1 MSLKDF
7 LREPIE
13 MVLER
18 HDALGGVVE
27 HLMGH
32 IHIFRDELIPGNG
45 LVFKF
50 TDVEDP
56 VMYQLRGW
64 GQYFKTDQAKYYREY
79 VRLHGI
85 STARR
90 IQFDGILYPLETMG
104 MVGFHL
110 HAHYGVNQVE
120 PLDIESVPEP
130 LPVGD
135 EMRMSKEDQDRIQTI
150 KDRMG
155 KKPAVIVQRSHFAG
169 DNGDIIVGS
178 SWAP

>member
-1 MSLKDF
+1 MSDNVIAGRASDINEDGTLVGCYLVSTVGVRFDD
-7 LREPIE
+7 R
-13 MVLER
+13 VTVSHR
-18 HDALGGVVE
+18 DASN
-27 HLMGH
+27 
-32 IHIFRDELIPGNG
+32 PA
-45 LVFKF
+45 
-50 TDVEDP
+50 T
-56 VMYQLRGW
+56 
-64 GQYFKTDQAKYYREY
+64 A
-79 VRLHGI
+79 
-85 STARR
+85 ARR